1 MLPRQSTTT
10 IYPSVQSH
18 EPPPNVKQEHEISS
32 PNAMVFERNSITNTG
47 TDSSASFVGIISAAL
62 TLFLATTDAT
72 IVSTSLPTIASDLQA
87 SSIQYT
93 WVGVAYMLTQTA
105 FQPLYGRVSDLV
117 GRKVNNSVIL
127 LPKNLFLK
135 QYRVYFILALLSSRS
150 ALLYV
155 EQHRG
160 AISDFK
166 SINWLISARAIA
178 GIGGGGIV
186 SSVWVITSEVVEIRQ
201 RATWSQ
207 ALSVTW
213 SCSAIA
219 GPLIGGLFSGESSW
233 TFAYCSLN
241 NTRTGQ
247 SRSSVGWRW
256 GFYINLPICFLAVV
270 ILALSLRRVE
280 LTRASNA
287 SWRVLAKSFDFIGL
301 VLFMGGTNCI
311 IIGFSFA
318 TEIGWNKPST
328 YCLIAAGIVILVCG
342 GYYEKHTTRDSL
354 FPQTT
359 FRDFTTIGI
368 LIISFSHNVAFT
380 AGTFYLALFY
390 QAAHGSTPL
399 QSGLKLL
406 PYSLGSSL
414 ASMPVA
420 WFISYWQHR
429 THDTSGQNRVI
440 SIGLAIS
447 TLGFGLLNLLNE
459 NANVASQ
466 IVYPLIA
473 GIGLGML
480 FHAPYQVFLR
490 ALKPQEL
497 ATGTSA
503 FFLTRFTGATVGLA
517 VAGTIFYARVASSLP
532 PDLKFQESSSS
543 INYAAIKNLPP
554 GQKEDVLHIISSA
567 IRVSS
572 QRFWESMHDLTKF
585 LQYLQYQLIWSVCA
599 PCLGVAFLISF
610 KLRKIPSAEVAEI
623 ATNHTTSVTQS
634 SVENPNEKV

>member
-1 MLPRQSTTT
+1 MSRHSVG
-10 IYPSVQSH
+10 YPSLKSQRPSS
-18 EPPPNVKQEHEISS
+18 EKQEHVSS
-32 PNAMVFERNSITNTG
+32 EASVSNCSSTTNSG
-47 TDSSASFVGIISAAL
+47 TDSSASTIAHACIHHSLSTVQLLFIHIGAAL

-117 GRKVNNSVIL
+117 GRKSVL
-127 LPKNLFLK
+127 
-135 QYRVYFILALLSSRS
+135 YSSIAVFAFGS
-150 ALLYV
+150 ALC
-155 EQHRG
+155 G
-160 AISDFK
+160 AAQ

-219 GPLIGGLFSGESSW
+219 GPLIGGLFSG
-233 TFAYCSLN
+233 
-241 NTRTGQ
+241 Q
-247 SRSSVGWRW
+247 SKGHIGWRW

-270 ILALSLRRVE
+270 ILSLSLRRVE
-280 LTRASNA
+280 FAKASNTSWQELTR
-287 SWRVLAKSFDFIGL
+287 RFDFIGL
-301 VLFMGGTNCI
+301 LLFMGGTSCI

-318 TEIGWNKPST
+318 TEIGFGIL
-328 YCLIAAGIVILVCG
+328 LIAFA
-342 GYYEKHTTRDSL
+342 
-354 FPQTT
+354 
-359 FRDFTTIGI
+359 
-368 LIISFSHNVAFT
+368 HNVAFT
-380 AGTFYLALFY
+380 AGTFYLVLFY

-420 WFISYWQHR
+420 WFINYWQGR
-429 THDTSGQNRVI
+429 TQDTSGQNLVI
-440 SIGLAIS
+440 TIGLAIS

-459 NANVASQ
+459 HASIAFE
-466 IVYPLIA
+466 IVYPLVA
-473 GIGLGML
+473 GVGIGML

-503 FFLTRFTGATVGLA
+503 FFLTRFTGATIGLA
-517 VAGTIFYARVASSLP
+517 VAGTIFYARVSSALP
-532 PDLKFQESSSS
+532 PDLKFRDSSSS
-543 INYAAIKNLPP
+543 INYAAIKSLPST
-554 GQKEDVLHIISSA
+554 QKEDVLHVISSA
-567 IRVSS
+567 IR
-572 QRFWESMHDLTKF
+572 
-585 LQYLQYQLIWSVCA
+585 LIWTVCT
-599 PCLGVAFLISF
+599 PCLGIAFLISF
-610 KLRKIPSAEVAEI
+610 KLRKIPSAEVTEI
-623 ATNHTTSVTQS
+623 ATAHTISGTQV
-634 SVENPNEKV
+634 SVENSNEKV